1 MINFLKKK
9 YLYALWKPFSFF
21 VTRNKTSMHNFLFN
35 PTYMYWVG
43 LVSTHMMSWI
53 GLKISQ
59 SGKIWKNHPIQPHL
73 TYSLSYLWLK
83 RILINE
89 TQLPWPMLFLYLL
102 DKFDSFNGRK
112 ISLLKAPKSVSWV
125 TRVLMIYP

>member
-1 MINFLKKK
+1 MIYENPFLFLLQGIKQVCTI
-9 YLYALWKPFSFF
+9 S
-21 VTRNKTSMHNFLFN
+21 LFN
-35 PTYMYWVG
+35 PTYMYWVE

-59 SGKIWKNHPIQPHL
+59 PGKIWKNHPIQPHL

-125 TRVLMIYP
+125 TRVLMIYPYYMKMGMAF